1 MTASV
6 TIGIELIIIF
16 ALAWLASWA
25 LKQAVEFGRMCRAAQ
40 EQAIERGVKLINANA
55 ELLSI
60 KSARSDITRRGNL
73 TKSAKRKAKTAQIIA
88 ALRSSPVVTIVQDDD

>member
-25 LKQAVEFGRMCRAAQ
+25 LDQAKAAWF
-40 EQAIERGVKLINANA
+40 QARELAYDIDQAKL
-55 ELLSI
+55 
-60 KSARSDITRRGNL
+60 ARSDITRRGNL
-73 TKSAKRKAKTAQIIA
+73 TKSAKRRTKRDQVTA
-88 ALRSSPVVTIVQDDD
+88 ALRLSPVITIVQDDD